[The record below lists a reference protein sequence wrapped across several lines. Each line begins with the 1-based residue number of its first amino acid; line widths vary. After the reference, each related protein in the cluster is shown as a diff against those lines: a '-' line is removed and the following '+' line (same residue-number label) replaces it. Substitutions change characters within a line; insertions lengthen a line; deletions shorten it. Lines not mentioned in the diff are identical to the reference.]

1 MKKFIMIT
9 FATMIMFSSGVIVNA
24 KEENAKRVEGGYF
37 STEDILFSIIE
48 PKLEKIV
55 NDQYGKEMIVNPMK
69 VNDVYFMEKRKSTK
83 GKDTID
89 GWIELDMIIMVGDRK
104 PNENFKVDAVVL
116 KIDAPNIGGTA
127 PHLVS
132 DKIEGIQVDLVK
144 YYKHK

>member
-1 MKKFIMIT
+1 MIT

-24 KEENAKRVEGGYF
+24 KEENVSRVEGGYL

-55 NDQYGKEMIVNPMK
+55 NDQYGKEMVVNPMK
-69 VNDVYFMEKRKSTK
+69 VNDVYFMEKLKSTK
-83 GKDTID
+83 VNGKDSFD
-89 GWIELDMIIMVGDRK
+89 GWIELHMFIMVGDRK
-104 PNENFKVDAVVL
+104 PNENFKMDAVVL

-144 YYKHK
+144 YYKHE